1 MPQKQ
6 QNIISQTAPNIYN
19 QFLSLIIEALIWL
32 KISTDTGNKLKVETQ
47 VKERHQKLME
57 LIRIETIKFEPQ
69 KYSEQEIITFPMN
82 PIINSSFNKHP
93 M

>member
-19 QFLSLIIEALIWL
+19 QFLSLITEALIWL

-57 LIRIETIKFEPQ
+57 LIRI
-69 KYSEQEIITFPMN
+69 
-82 PIINSSFNKHP
+82 
-93 M
+93 